1 MTRKILSISAFAAL
15 LCVASVT
22 AQAAEGCGRGA
33 HRGPNGRC
41 YLNGREVVVEP
52 GPVVVAPGGPVVV
65 VAPPVGVVCGPGL
78 RWHPG
83 RHRCW
88 AY

>member
-15 LCVASVT
+15 LCFTSFG
-22 AQAAEGCGRGA
+22 AQAAEGCGPDA

-41 YLNGREVVVEP
+41 YLNRGNVVVVEP
-52 GPVVVAPGGPVVV
+52 GAVI
-65 VAPPVGVVCGPGL
+65 VAPPAGVVCGAGL

-83 RHRCW
+83 RRRCW

>member
-1 MTRKILSISAFAAL
+1 MNKKSLVLPAIAAL
-15 LCVASVT
+15 FCVMSVG
-22 AQAAEGCGRGA
+22 AQAAEGCGPGW
-33 HRGPNGRC
+33 HRGGNGRC
-41 YLNGREVVVEP
+41 YPNGGGGVVM
-52 GPVVVAPGGPVVV
+52 VAPVAPVVV
-65 VAPPVGVVCGPGL
+65 VAPVGVVCGPGL

>member
-15 LCVASVT
+15 LCFTSFG
-22 AQAAEGCGRGA
+22 AQAAEGCGRDA
-33 HRGPNGRC
+33 HRGGDGRC
-41 YLNGREVVVEP
+41 YLNRGNVVVVEP
-52 GPVVVAPGGPVVV
+52 GGAVI
-65 VAPPVGVVCGPGL
+65 VAPPAGVVCGAGL